1 MPPIQFATPA
11 PTFDD
16 VWRMFQENA
25 QQSKED
31 HRLMKERMAETDR
44 QMRETERQMKERS
57 AETERQM
64 KEHLAETERQ
74 MKEHLAET
82 ERVMKERSAVLSK
95 QLGEL
100 GNRLGEFVEHMVAPA
115 VVQLFQAQ
123 GVEVHEVHQEVSS
136 NRNGEGVE
144 IDLLVVNDGALVA
157 VECKSKLTHAHVDEH
172 LERMEKLAS
181 HLKRDTL
188 QYQWVTF
195 YSLTWF
201 SWPWKLTHLAD

>member
-100 GNRLGEFVEHMVAPA
+100 GNRLGEFVEQMVAPA
-115 VVQLFQAQ
+115 VVRLFQEQ
-123 GVEVHEVHQEVSS
+123 GLEVHEFFQ
-136 NRNGEGVE
+136 
-144 IDLLVVNDGALVA
+144 
-157 VECKSKLTHAHVDEH
+157 T
-172 LERMEKLAS
+172 
-181 HLKRDTL
+181 
-188 QYQWVTF
+188 
-195 YSLTWF
+195 
-201 SWPWKLTHLAD
+201 